1 MAYTDMRQFVAKLD
15 AAGELVQ
22 IDAEVDPVEEL
33 GAICREMLD
42 QGGPA
47 ILFTNIKGYNHR
59 LLANMMGTTK
69 RAAMVLECAE
79 DELIETYGELSART
93 PVEELPLTAGGPCKE
108 VHVGEA
114 DLDLDDLVPQILS
127 NPDDG
132 GPFLNYGLM
141 IVKDPDTGIQNM
153 GVYRLQRRGGR
164 RTGFWSMPPSHG
176 AVIRN
181 KYEAMDQPMEVAV
194 CIGADPML
202 YLASQ
207 VAGLD
212 LNVDELKLAAAMRG
226 QPFDLVKAETVDLM
240 VPANC
245 EIVLEGK
252 VLAHHREAEGPYGE
266 YPGYYGP
273 VLDFPVVEFH
283 HATHRQDPIYAY
295 TYMGIPPTE
304 SHVLFQVGNESG
316 FLRKLRNGTAPTVVD
331 VHCPPDAHTVIV
343 SMKKTYEEQA
353 KHVMYELFTSRLVK
367 TVIVVDE
374 DVDPRSY
381 EQVFWALANRFHADE
396 DIVTGPGACTIGPS
410 AQKYDSKHAI
420 KMGMD
425 ATEPLEGYPAISRPR
440 PEMMD
445 KVRARWGELMTPRAS
460 KMRAKR

>member
-22 IDAEVDPVEEL
+22 IDAEVDPIEEV

-59 LLANMMGTTK
+59 LLANMMGTTN
-69 RAAMVLECAE
+69 RAAIALECGE
-79 DELIETYGELSART
+79 DELIETYGELSARKE
-93 PVEELPLTAGGPCKE
+93 VDELPLAASGPCKE
-108 VHVGEA
+108 VHIAQA
-114 DLDLDDLVPQILS
+114 DLDLDELVPQILS

-132 GPFLNYGLM
+132 GPFINYGLM
-141 IVKDPDTGIQNM
+141 IVKDPDTGIQ
-153 GVYRLQRRGGR
+153 
-164 RTGFWSMPPSHG
+164 S

-181 KYEAMDQPMEVAV
+181 KYEAMDKPMEVAV
-194 CIGADPML
+194 CIGGDPML

-212 LNVDELKLAAAMRG
+212 LGVDELKLTAAMRE
-226 QPFDLVKAETVDLM
+226 QSFDLVKAETVDLM

-252 VLAHHREAEGPYGE
+252 VLPHHREPEGPYGE

-273 VLDFPVVEFH
+273 VLDFPVVEFQ
-283 HATHRQDPIYAY
+283 HATHRKDPIYAY

-343 SMKKTYEEQA
+343 SLKKSYEEQA

-374 DVDPRSY
+374 DVDPRNF

-410 AQKYDSKHAI
+410 AQKYNSKHAI

-425 ATEPLEGYPAISRPR
+425 ATEPLTGYPAISRPR

-445 KVRARWGELMTPRAS
+445 KVRARWGELMAPKTS

>member
-1 MAYTDMRQFVAKLD
+1 MRQFVAKLD

-252 VLAHHREAEGPYGE
+252 V
-266 YPGYYGP
+266 
-273 VLDFPVVEFH
+273 
-283 HATHRQDPIYAY
+283 
-295 TYMGIPPTE
+295 
-304 SHVLFQVGNESG
+304 
-316 FLRKLRNGTAPTVVD
+316 
-331 VHCPPDAHTVIV
+331 
-343 SMKKTYEEQA
+343 
-353 KHVMYELFTSRLVK
+353 
-367 TVIVVDE
+367 
-374 DVDPRSY
+374 
-381 EQVFWALANRFHADE
+381 
-396 DIVTGPGACTIGPS
+396 
-410 AQKYDSKHAI
+410 
-420 KMGMD
+420 
-425 ATEPLEGYPAISRPR
+425 
-440 PEMMD
+440 
-445 KVRARWGELMTPRAS
+445 
-460 KMRAKR
+460 